1 MKKKIFVSIILYV
14 FLSTNIVAYAAT
26 PEEVGLYVASFA
38 KNFCETYTINYS
50 WGTSDKTYGDLTSDS
65 YTGEC
70 VSFCRRMYRDSVN
83 LSETNIPYPS
93 GNEGV
98 YNSPADTQAGKG
110 GNSFEYIGCDDLDLA
125 MPGDI
130 LECYHHDIIFVGN
143 VGSHDDVIANDGW
156 NTPNADD
163 LARGMIALN
172 SFTHIESGSCGFTPH
187 ERMGSGSGG
196 CHFRI
201 WRITKEAAESLG
213 DASTFDAG
221 GDLISGVKKVKNT
234 SNGLNM
240 SNFYYNGIPDG
251 KYSVTKG
258 FFEILIDSLLQ
269 IMDWII
275 GLLTMIS
282 RMVWVG
288 WAAIIEWVI
297 NISLKGLTGGDQLD
311 SVPVSSTEVDSGD
324 NITIEKIVFNKI
336 GIFDVNFFNFNDE
349 DPALN
354 P

>member
-26 PEEVGLYVASFA
+26 PEEVGLYVASYA
-38 KNFCETYTINYS
+38 KNFCDTHTINYS
-50 WGTSDKTYGDLTSDS
+50 WGTSDKTYGDLTSTS

-70 VSFCRRMYRDSVN
+70 VSFCRRMYKEAVKFTD
-83 LSETNIPYPS
+83 TNIPVPS
-93 GNEGV
+93 GNRGT

-110 GNSFEYIGCDDLDLA
+110 SDSFEYVGCDDLSLA

-130 LECYHHDIIFVGN
+130 IECYHHDMLFIGN

-156 NTPNADD
+156 NTPNAND
-163 LARGMIALN
+163 LAGGLIALN
-172 SFTHIESGSCGFTPH
+172 SFTHTEGNTFTPH
-187 ERMGSGSGG
+187 GRMGSGSGG

-201 WRITKEAAESLG
+201 WRITEAAAASLG
-213 DASTFDAG
+213 DASSFDAG
-221 GDLISGVKKVKNT
+221 GDLLSGAKNRKNT
-234 SNGLNM
+234 SKGNNM
-240 SNFYYNGIPDG
+240 SDFYYNGIPDG

-258 FFEILIDSLLQ
+258 FFSVLIESLLQ
-269 IMDWII
+269 ILDWII
-275 GLLTMIS
+275 GLLTMMV
-282 RMVWVG
+282 RMVFVG

-297 NISLKGLTGGDQLD
+297 NAAVKGLTGGGNMN
-311 SVPVSSTEVDSGD
+311 SVPVSGTEVQSGD
-324 NITIEKIVFNKI
+324 NITIEKIIFNKI

-349 DPALN
+349 DPSLN